1 MGLFGKK
8 DKNAQAIN
16 RQAPQFWKMEI
27 FYFNKQ
33 DRNIIVPSRY
43 GSGFAF
49 NYGNKIVQIVMS
61 LFGAAVVAAIVLLF
75 VL

>member
-1 MGLFGKK
+1 MGLFGRKE
-8 DKNAQAIN
+8 KNAQAIN

-33 DRNIIVPSRY
+33 DKSIFVPSRY

-49 NYGNKIVQIVMS
+49 NYGNKVVQIVMS
-61 LFGAAVVAAIVLLF
+61 IFGAAVVAAIVLLF